1 MATEKAINQLHAPVT
16 LERCIELLAPAIE
29 GKSAVL
35 VDCTLGLAG
44 HSEAFLERFPELTL
58 VGIDRDPKALELA
71 AKRLAPYAERI
82 HLVHA
87 VYNEIEDVL
96 DELQIPAVQAI
107 LLDLGVSSMQL
118 DEADR
123 GFAYSY
129 EAPLDMRMDATIGAT
144 AADVVNSYSEAEL
157 ARIFKEYGEERYAK
171 PIAREIV
178 ALRKTK
184 PFSISTELSSL
195 IAKIVPFIPGKSSG
209 HPAKRVFQALRIE
222 VNQELSVLE
231 QTVPAAIRSLA
242 VGGRIVVL
250 SYHSLEDRIV
260 KQAFAAAAT
269 SSAPIEL
276 PFELP
281 EHAPTL
287 RLVVKGAEGA
297 TEDEIRANPR
307 AASVRLRAAEK
318 IRSAA

>member
-71 AKRLAPYAERI
+71 AKRLAPYAKRI

>member
-171 PIAREIV
+171 PIARETV
-178 ALRKTK
+178 ALRK
-184 PFSISTELSSL
+184 TELSSL

-287 RLVVKGAEGA
+287 LLVVKGA
-297 TEDEIRANPR
+297 
-307 AASVRLRAAEK
+307 
-318 IRSAA
+318 